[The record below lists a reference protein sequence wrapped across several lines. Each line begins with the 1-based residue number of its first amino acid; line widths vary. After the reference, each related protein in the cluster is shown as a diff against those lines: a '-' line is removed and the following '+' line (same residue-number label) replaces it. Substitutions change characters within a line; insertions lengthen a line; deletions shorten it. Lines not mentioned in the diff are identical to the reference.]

1 MPNMMASIIACCRK
15 LLDRARLGLAV
26 CGMLLATAATA
37 ADIEVND
44 PRFALADDSYVVSAD
59 FAIDFNNRLE
69 EAVNRGVV
77 LYFLVEFELTRP
89 RWYWFDDKL
98 ITRSQTVRLSYHAL
112 TRQYRVSTASGGL
125 HQSYSSLSEALRVL
139 SRLRNWSVLE
149 KNSEKAPKPGESMQG
164 ALRLRLDI
172 SQLPKP
178 FQISALGS
186 RDWNLAS
193 EWKTWSIVLP
203 AGESQ

>member
-1 MPNMMASIIACCRK
+1 MPNTMAFITACCRK
-15 LLDRARLGLAV
+15 LLDQGRRGLFF
-26 CGMLLATAATA
+26 GLLFVAAFAGA
-37 ADIEVND
+37 AEIEVSD
-44 PRFALADDSYVVSAD
+44 PRFSAGEDSYQVSAD
-59 FAIDFNNRLE
+59 FAIDFNPRLE

-89 RWYWFDDKL
+89 RWYWFDDKVVS
-98 ITRSQTVRLSYHAL
+98 RSQVIRLSYHAL
-112 TRQYRVSTASGGL
+112 TRQYRVSTATGGL
-125 HQSYSSLSEALRVL
+125 HQSYATLSEALRVL
-139 SRLRNWSVLE
+139 SRLRNWNVLD
-149 KNSEKAPKPGESMQG
+149 KSSEKTPKPGEVLQG

-172 SQLPKP
+172 TQLPKP

-193 EWKTWSIVLP
+193 EWKTWAITVP

>member
-1 MPNMMASIIACCRK
+1 MAFITACCRK
-15 LLDRARLGLAV
+15 LLDQGRCGLFF
-26 CGMLLATAATA
+26 GLLFVAAFAGA
-37 ADIEVND
+37 AEIEVSD
-44 PRFALADDSYVVSAD
+44 PRFSAGEDSYQVSAD
-59 FAIDFNNRLE
+59 FAIDFNPRLE

-89 RWYWFDDKL
+89 RWYWFDDKVVS
-98 ITRSQTVRLSYHAL
+98 RSQVIRLSYHAL
-112 TRQYRVSTASGGL
+112 TRQYRVSTATGGL
-125 HQSYSSLSEALRVL
+125 HQSYATLSEALRVL
-139 SRLRNWSVLE
+139 SRLRNWNVLD
-149 KNSEKAPKPGESMQG
+149 KSSEKTPKPGEVLQG

-172 SQLPKP
+172 TQLPKP

-193 EWKTWSIVLP
+193 EWKTWAITVP